1 MLVHARLTLQKSYFQ
16 ITKEQIRVSS
26 GAITNKF
33 KQMEF
38 HKVQHL
44 EFRQSI
50 FHKKRGVASLKIGN
64 AAGVIRIPFIEEKIA
79 RSMHDYLL
87 YYAETSDEF
96 WM

>member
-1 MLVHARLTLQKSYFQ
+1 MFLHARLTLRKSYFQ
-16 ITKEQIRVSS
+16 INNDQIRVSS
-26 GAITNKF
+26 GAISHKF

-64 AAGVIRIPFIEEKIA
+64 AAGFMRIPFIEEKIV
-79 RSMHDYLL
+79 RSMYDYLL
-87 YYAETSDEF
+87 YYAETSEEF